1 VAALLA
7 LALVAA
13 LMVGL
18 LTYEF
23 VHFHAARERLR
34 HALR

>member
-1 VAALLA
+1 
-7 LALVAA
+7 
-13 LMVGL
+13 MVGL